1 MLKQQSTK
9 YFKQG
14 DIMTLNN
21 TNSAKKPLV
30 EMPIKSEKE
39 DLLETNDFQETLI
52 RYIEESGTPV
62 TIALQGEWGKGKTSM
77 MNLVALRLCG
87 KNFSISKSNAA
98 LPYHGVFINTWQFAL
113 SGGTPDQVTI
123 SILCSIINQL
133 SELVPKEKSEK
144 TKEAL
149 LNLAYNYG
157 PEMLERIG
165 SQLGRY
171 SFISNIIA
179 KTLIFIR
186 NSKNK
191 ANKDPQIKQLKD
203 SIKKLIDEILEKDN
217 IKKGIIFFID
227 DLDRIDAELA
237 VKILENFKN
246 IFDFNH
252 CIFVM
257 AIDFDIII
265 KGLEPKLGKYSPSNS
280 KKFEYYFAKFV
291 QVSLPLPDPQDIN
304 DFITETTI
312 AAGLFTKDEAYDIDF
327 QSTYMPHLINV
338 IEWSVGLNPRTIKQL
353 AKKLEFVVAYKPDVI
368 TMGNLDNNDNTNNR
382 EQSNTIRYDINHD
395 DIAMKTLFFILTCLQ
410 TSYPDVYRYLSY
422 NSFFECWTDIEANSF
437 NIPAITSD
445 NTSDKER
452 ENLTKAPEWLRVLY
466 RICLQDTFSMNH
478 ISDLTKIFSIMKDLE
493 LDLINKYK
501 LSSPIAIAL
510 SKTSILQSDTPNTP
524 LFIENVMTN
533 KNQL

>member
-1 MLKQQSTK
+1 
-9 YFKQG
+9 
-14 DIMTLNN
+14 MTANN
-21 TNSAKKPLV
+21 TNLAKASLV
-30 EMPIKSEKE
+30 EIPIKSEEE

-338 IEWSVGLNPRTIKQL
+338 IEWTVGLNPRTIKQL
-353 AKKLEFVVAYKPDVI
+353 VKKIQFVVEYKPDTTQI
-368 TMGNLDNNDNTNNR
+368 GDIIINNKQNNT
-382 EQSNTIRYDINHD
+382 QSRHYDINND
-395 DIAMKTLFFILTCLQ
+395 DVAMKSLFFILTCLQ
-410 TSYPDVYRYLSY
+410 TSYPDIYRKLSY
-422 NSFFECWTDIEANSF
+422 DSIF
-437 NIPAITSD
+437 
-445 NTSDKER
+445 
-452 ENLTKAPEWLRVLY
+452 V
-466 RICLQDTFSMNH
+466 
-478 ISDLTKIFSIMKDLE
+478 TKIEKIAPKIPIEDIINTKTEELPNILKEKEATWEADLYNICQTKNHFLRLLSIFMFIKNLSMS
-493 LDLINKYK
+493 LSNKYTNLNSP
-501 LSSPIAIAL
+501 LSMVL
-510 SKTSILQSDTPNTP
+510 NKTNIL
-524 LFIENVMTN
+524 MN
-533 KNQL
+533 KHH

>member
-1 MLKQQSTK
+1 
-9 YFKQG
+9 
-14 DIMTLNN
+14 MTLNN
-21 TNSAKKPLV
+21 TNSAKEPLV

-39 DLLETNDFQETLI
+39 DLLDTFGFQETFI
-52 RYIEESGTPV
+52 NYIEESKTPV

-291 QVSLPLPDPQDIN
+291 QISLSIPDYIYIQNFMIE
-304 DFITETTI
+304 IIMST
-312 AAGLFTKDEAYDIDF
+312 GLFNEKDDKDELRPY
-327 QSTYMPHLINV
+327 IN
-338 IEWSVGLNPRTIKQL
+338 LL
-353 AKKLEFVVAYKPDVI
+353 CDVI
-368 TMGNLDNNDNTNNR
+368 TSSNKANPRYMKQFAKKIEFLVSYNKTIARNTITSDKIEMRALIVIIAYLQSAFSNIYNYLSSNQDFKSWTNDKANHDNIVAIDLNKLNIEDKDDLTQMEEWQQVLFRLCLLDLPSLSINRFSCFINLFDTIDNTIKELVDNTN
-382 EQSNTIRYDINHD
+382 ST
-395 DIAMKTLFFILTCLQ
+395 
-410 TSYPDVYRYLSY
+410 
-422 NSFFECWTDIEANSF
+422 
-437 NIPAITSD
+437 
-445 NTSDKER
+445 
-452 ENLTKAPEWLRVLY
+452 RVLDPQNY
-466 RICLQDTFSMNH
+466 LVNPPLKQA
-478 ISDLTKIFSIMKDLE
+478 
-493 LDLINKYK
+493 INLANIVKNN
-501 LSSPIAIAL
+501 
-510 SKTSILQSDTPNTP
+510 NTA
-524 LFIENVMTN
+524 
-533 KNQL
+533 QQ